1 MIKINRFLLVGLVVA
16 ILGVLIAG
24 FASPI
29 FAHSPDDGG
38 ATPSNGEVWE
48 ELHQACENDDYEAMV
63 EWHAEYHSGEDP
75 MNEGMAG
82 SGMMSMM
89 GDMH

>member
-1 MIKINRFLLVGLVVA
+1 MKINRFLLVGLVVV

-24 FASPI
+24 FTSPI
-29 FAHSPDDGG
+29 FAHSPGG
-38 ATPSNGEVWE
+38 DEATSSNGEAWE
-48 ELHQACENDDYEAMV
+48 EMHQACENDDYEAMG
-63 EWHAEYHSGEDP
+63 EWHDEYHSAEDP

-89 GDMH
+89 GGMH

>member
-1 MIKINRFLLVGLVVA
+1 MKINRFLLVGLVVA

-29 FAHSPDDGG
+29 FALGADGGG
-38 ATPSNGEVWE
+38 ATLSNGEVWE
-48 ELHQACENDDYEAMV
+48 EMHQACENDDYEAMV
-63 EWHAEYHSGEDP
+63 EWHTEYHSAEDP

-82 SGMMSMM
+82 SGMMGMM
-89 GDMH
+89 GGMY